1 MFQQH
6 PLSPSAAKKIKK
18 EHQDPEE
25 EVDEED
31 LQNVKTLVKQEIMN
45 GEESQ
50 RNSGDE
56 NENEV
61 KIFSFFVYGFVDFCF
76 HLLCR
81 LVLFLCLLLFLVCR
95 HPFVL
100 FLCLLFLLCHPLLV
114 RNETNKKGWIGLAND
129 SLVTLF
135 FRDIGA

>member
-31 LQNVKTLVKQEIMN
+31 LQNVKALVKQEVMN

-81 LVLFLCLLLFLVCR
+81 LVLFLLFLLCR

-100 FLCLLFLLCHPLLV
+100 FLCLLFLLSHPLLF
-114 RNETNKKGWIGLAND
+114 RNETNKKGQIGLAND